1 MSVKD
6 IYLYETL
13 FWAKLQNLFS
23 LVKLLFSLIGDSLLL
38 VKNSISTDENLFRP
52 VDKSSSQVKG
62 IIFSICKTLI
72 SQELTQAI

>member
-62 IIFSICKTLI
+62 IIFSTCKTLI